1 MWTED
6 VPLFVTGRLASLRL
20 GPGAGNLAG
29 ARVGAGRITWRIED
43 VLGSGMEMADEG
55 EVERFEYA
63 IPSNGGVLRFCGPC
77 ANAFSILRVNT

>member
-43 VLGSGMEMADEG
+43 VLGSGMERADEG

-63 IPSNGGVLRFCGPC
+63 IGHSNRFERLKLGDK
-77 ANAFSILRVNT
+77 